1 MNANSLSG
9 LRQSVSA
16 ADEHHAVRDEKM
28 DQVRDLLIGDYVRRT
43 ENRMAAIE
51 ARLRDMETDFSR
63 RLDAL
68 HSRLEAMAG
77 EMTGERRSDFDE
89 LSKIIG
95 ELGERVRGISR
106 R

>member
-1 MNANSLSG
+1 MNATSLSDF
-9 LRQSVSA
+9 RQSVSA
-16 ADEHHAVRDEKM
+16 TDDHQLVRDEKM
-28 DQVRDLLIGDYVRRT
+28 DQVRDLLIGDHVRRT

-51 ARLRDMETDFSR
+51 ARLRDMETDVGR

-77 EMTGERRSDFDE
+77 EMNGERRSDFDE

-95 ELGERVRGISR
+95 DLGERVRGISR

>member
-1 MNANSLSG
+1 MNATSLSD

-16 ADEHHAVRDEKM
+16 ADDHDTIRDEKM
-28 DQVRDLLIGDYVRRT
+28 DQVRDLLIGDFVRKS

-51 ARLRDMETDFSR
+51 ARMRDMETDVGR

-68 HSRLEAMAG
+68 HSRMEAMAG
-77 EMTGERRSDFDE
+77 EMTGERRTDFDE
-89 LSKIIG
+89 LSKVISD
-95 ELGERVRGISR
+95 LGERVRSISR

>member
-1 MNANSLSG
+1 MNATSLSD

-16 ADEHHAVRDEKM
+16 AIDQTPARDEKM
-28 DQVRDLLIGDYVRRT
+28 DQIRDLLIGDHVRKT

-51 ARLRDMETDFSR
+51 ARLRDMETDVGR

-68 HSRLEAMAG
+68 HTRMEAMAG

-95 ELGERVRGISR
+95 DLGERVRSISR